1 MGYLKKDEYIAR
13 YGKEAWEVEHERR
26 KAKQRE
32 AQKRYRIDHPEKDK
46 EYYLLAKEKKNSGA
60 IEGLQRVEKLLNVEK
75 KMVDDL
81 PF

>member
-1 MGYLKKDEYIAR
+1 MGVEWNDTIAEYRMGRCYEKGI
-13 YGKEAWEVEHERR
+13 GVDVDLQ
-26 KAKQRE
+26 KA
-32 AQKRYRIDHPEKDK
+32 K